1 MKLIGPLLLTAFIL
15 GTPALSTPA
24 ADESNQT
31 NFQVVALMVVAPA
44 GGTDNRNFC
53 WKTGVTVSVLYA
65 PTDGKIVDFD
75 QNESKLVS
83 FTDDKGTDLMAA
95 PPSTDPF
102 NKPGISGM
110 LPQANGGASSIVFD
124 LKASGQPAKGATS
137 FNITG
142 KASLEIAGGTNQI
155 TVENVAIK
163 TNSVFSLGDLPL
175 MISEA
180 GTNKNVWGSKDYPY
194 SVTFSSLRDMKN
206 ISSMEFFD
214 AAGNKV
220 AAEKRSWGGGPLG
233 YMIQYDFKQLVDR
246 ARIVAT
252 CWKDLKTIE
261 LPIAV
266 KATAGL

>member
-44 GGTDNRNFC
+44 GGTDSRNYC